1 VVLVVEDEL
10 VLADGPEE
18 TTSVTL
24 EPFAASVP
32 AAGLVLMTEFTGTV
46 AEAWVVVVTL
56 KPN

>member
-1 VVLVVEDEL
+1 MVLVVEDDV
-10 VLADGPEE
+10 VLDDGPED

-46 AEAWVVVVTL
+46 AEACVVVVTL